1 MAAKADAMT
10 EAEVR
15 ALIRHNAKQIL
26 HALEFLDTAQGSI
39 SVLDHAERICILVPQ
54 WVKARAEMEHK

>member
-1 MAAKADAMT
+1 MAAKADAMS

-26 HALEFLDTAQGSI
+26 QTLDLFDTAQGSI
-39 SVLDHAERICILVPQ
+39 EVLNHAERICILVPQ
-54 WVKARAEMEHK
+54 WMKARAEMERK